1 MRFFIAAVVAFATM
15 TFDFESFKLNHGL
28 HGMARG
34 AFTVAAGHAGE
45 EDKVEPAEHSV
56 GTEAAAHPVETNS
69 PSVDSE
75 AVAEVEAPTPEP
87 KKDFCD
93 ALREAAESSDIPVAF
108 FARLLWQES
117 RFQAFEVSRVGAQGV
132 AQFMPA
138 TAAEVGLDDP
148 FDPFKAMP
156 ASARFLRKLHDEF
169 GNLGLAAAAY
179 NAGSGRIQKW
189 LTGRSALPRET
200 RDYVRII
207 TGNNAENWREESRTL
222 ALHLELPRGAPCE
235 GVGGLSKAKE
245 VAAIPVALAPSISDA
260 IKKAEAEAQRAAA
273 AKLEAAAKA
282 KTRLAHCWRRR
293 NPSRNW
299 QAAAWGGNLPPCSP
313 QQAGLGDRFIPPW
326 QSVLCT
332 PGPKRRNDLVKS
344 TRHDSGVR
352 FDAVAMALDFL
363 LQFTR
368 NLQSSNTGGS
378 GRSRGPICSIG

>member
-1 MRFFIAAVVAFATM
+1 MQEQAKSFLCLIRNAKTSLSTGIGAASSKNGESLKMRFFIAAVVAFATM
-15 TFDFESFKLNHGL
+15 TLDFESFKLNYALQGTT
-28 HGMARG
+28 RG
-34 AFTVAAGHAGE
+34 AFTVAVGRAGE

-56 GTEAAAHPVETNS
+56 GTEAAIDPVATNGS
-69 PSVDSE
+69 SVDSE
-75 AVAEVEAPTPEP
+75 PVAEGEAPAPEP

-189 LTGRSALPRET
+189 LSGRSALPRET

-207 TGNNAENWREESRTL
+207 TGNNAENWLEESKTVS
-222 ALHLELPRGAPCE
+222 LHLELPRGAPCE
-235 GVGGLSKAKE
+235 GVGGLSRAKE
-245 VAAIPVALAPSISDA
+245 VAAIPVALTPSISDA
-260 IKKAEAEAQRAAA
+260 IRKAEAETRRMAAA
-273 AKLEAAAKA
+273 RLEAAAKA
-282 KTRLAHCWRRR
+282 KTRLALLVKKKSLKELAG
-293 NPSRNW
+293 SRAVRKL
-299 QAAAWGGNLPPCSP
+299 AAL
-313 QQAGLGDRFIPPW
+313 
-326 QSVLCT
+326 QSVADRPRRSVHAALA
-332 PGPKRRNDLVKS
+332 KRPAHSRTKS
-344 TRHDSGVR
+344 
-352 FDAVAMALDFL
+352 A
-363 LQFTR
+363 Q
-368 NLQSSNTGGS
+368 
-378 GRSRGPICSIG
+378 RSRQVDET

>member
-28 HGMARG
+28 QGTTRG
-34 AFTVAAGHAGE
+34 AFTVAAGQAGE
-45 EDKVEPAEHSV
+45 KDKVEAAEPSI
-56 GTEAAAHPVETNS
+56 GAEAAVHPVETND

-75 AVAEVEAPTPEP
+75 PVAEVEAPTPES
-87 KKDFCD
+87 KRDFCD
-93 ALREAAESSDIPVAF
+93 ALREAAESSDIPIAF

-148 FDPFKAMP
+148 FDPFKALP
-156 ASARFLRKLHDEF
+156 ASARFLRKLHNEF

-189 LTGRSALPRET
+189 LSGHSALPRET

-207 TGNNAENWREESRTL
+207 TGNKAENWLEESRTL
-222 ALHLELPRGAPCE
+222 SLHLELPRGAPCE

-260 IKKAEAEAQRAAA
+260 IRKAEAEARWATA

-282 KTRLAHCWRRR
+282 KTKLALLLEKKKSLKELASSRAVRKLAALHSVAGRPRRSVHTALAKRLVH
-293 NPSRNW
+293 SRTK
-299 QAAAWGGNLPPCSP
+299 AA
-313 QQAGLGDRFIPPW
+313 Q
-326 QSVLCT
+326 
-332 PGPKRRNDLVKS
+332 
-344 TRHDSGVR
+344 
-352 FDAVAMALDFL
+352 
-363 LQFTR
+363 
-368 NLQSSNTGGS
+368 
-378 GRSRGPICSIG
+378 RSRQVDET

>member
-15 TFDFESFKLNHGL
+15 TLDFENFKLNHGL
-28 HGMARG
+28 HGMTRG
-34 AFTVAAGHAGE
+34 AFTVAAGFAGE

-56 GTEAAAHPVETNS
+56 GTEAAAHPVETNGLS
-69 PSVDSE
+69 DGEP
-75 AVAEVEAPTPEP
+75 AAEVEAAAPEP

-148 FDPFKAMP
+148 FDPFKALP
-156 ASARFLRKLHDEF
+156 ASARFLRKLHNEF

-189 LTGRSALPRET
+189 LSGRSALPRET

-207 TGNNAENWREESRTL
+207 TGNNAENWIEESSTVS
-222 ALHLELPRGAPCE
+222 LHLELPRGAPCE

-245 VAAIPVALAPSISDA
+245 VATIPVELAPSTSEA
-260 IKKAEAEAQRAAA
+260 IRKAEAEARRAIAA
-273 AKLEAAAKA
+273 RLEAAAKA
-282 KTRLAHCWRRR
+282 KTRLA
-293 NPSRNW
+293 
-299 QAAAWGGNLPPCSP
+299 L
-313 QQAGLGDRFIPPW
+313 
-326 QSVLCT
+326 
-332 PGPKRRNDLVKS
+332 LVKKKS
-344 TRHDSGVR
+344 LKEPAGSRAGRKVAALSRADRHRRSVH
-352 FDAVAMALDFL
+352 VALAKRLVHSRTKAA
-363 LQFTR
+363 Q
-368 NLQSSNTGGS
+368 
-378 GRSRGPICSIG
+378 RSRQVDET